1 MSWTLTLLIVFL
13 LWLLA
18 LLIAVA
24 RFLMVVCRGR
34 ERRRQNQA
42 SSLDWKRRGGCLPI
56 PDDIYRRPDPCIYSQ
71 YYLMS
76 QGFAVTW
83 NNPDIWLQRNQMTV
97 PSTSLEPD
105 TLYELV
111 ARVWNN
117 SIEAPAV
124 GLPVRFSYIDFGIGG
139 APQPIGVKSV
149 DLPVKGANGHPAYA
163 RIPWKTPS
171 TPGHYCILAQ
181 LIWPDDANPLNNLG
195 QENTD
200 VKPLN
205 SPHALFAIPVRND
218 GRVARTLR
226 LEADFYERPAAVP
239 CPEQPARQP
248 ALSKGEIAV
257 NRRAALAR
265 HGREHF
271 RVPAD
276 WRVEVQ
282 PGQLRLDPGEE
293 GNVAVDITTP
303 DGFAGRQAININA
316 FDGDRLAGGV
326 TVYVE

>member
-1 MSWTLTLLIVFL
+1 MSWSLAFLIPFL
-13 LWLLA
+13 FWLLA
-18 LLIAVA
+18 LLVSVA
-24 RFLMVVCRGR
+24 RFLVLVCRGR
-34 ERRRQNQA
+34 ERRQRNQE
-42 SSLDWKRRGGCLPI
+42 STLDWRRRGGRLPI
-56 PDDIYRRPDPCIYSQ
+56 PDDVYRRPDPCIYSQ
-71 YYLMS
+71 YFLMS
-76 QGFAVTW
+76 QGFAVSW
-83 NNPDIWLQRNQMTV
+83 NNPDIWLQRDKITV
-97 PSTSLEPD
+97 SSTSLEPD
-105 TLYELV
+105 TLYEVV

-139 APQPIGVKSV
+139 AANLIGVTSV

-171 TPGHYCILAQ
+171 TPGHYCILVQ
-181 LIWPDDANPLNNLG
+181 LIWSDDANPLNNLG

-205 SPHALFAIPVRND
+205 SPHALFAIRVRND

-226 LEADFYERPAAVP
+226 LEADFYERPAVVP

-248 ALSKGEIAV
+248 ALSKEEVAV

-271 RVPAD
+271 GVPAA
-276 WRVEVQ
+276 WRVELQ
-282 PGQLRLDPGEE
+282 PRQLTLDSGGEE
-293 GNVAVDITTP
+293 SVAVDITAP
-303 DGFAGRQAININA
+303 DGFGGRQAININA

>member
-13 LWLLA
+13 LWVLA

-24 RFLMVVCRGR
+24 RFLMLVCR
-34 ERRRQNQA
+34 ERQRRPQNQE

-56 PDDIYRRPDPCIYSQ
+56 PDDVYRRPDPCIYSQ
-71 YYLMS
+71 SYLMS

-83 NNPDIWLQRNQMTV
+83 NNPDIWLQRNQVTV

-139 APQPIGVKSV
+139 APNLIGVKNV
-149 DLPVKGANGHPAYA
+149 DLPVKGAIGHPAYA
-163 RIPWKTPS
+163 SIPWKTPS
-171 TPGHYCILAQ
+171 TAGHYCIRVQ
-181 LIWPDDANPLNNLG
+181 LIWSDDANPLNNLG

-218 GRVARTLR
+218 GRAARTVR
-226 LEADFYERPAAVP
+226 IEADFYERPKAVP
-239 CPEQPARQP
+239 CPDKPARQP
-248 ALSKGEIAV
+248 ALSMQEIAA

-271 RVPAD
+271 GVPSD
-276 WRVEVQ
+276 WRVEIQ
-282 PGQLRLDPGEE
+282 PGQLRLDAGEE
-293 GNVAVDITTP
+293 GSVSVDVTAP

-316 FDGDRLAGGV
+316 FDGDQLAGGV
-326 TVYVE
+326 TVYVG